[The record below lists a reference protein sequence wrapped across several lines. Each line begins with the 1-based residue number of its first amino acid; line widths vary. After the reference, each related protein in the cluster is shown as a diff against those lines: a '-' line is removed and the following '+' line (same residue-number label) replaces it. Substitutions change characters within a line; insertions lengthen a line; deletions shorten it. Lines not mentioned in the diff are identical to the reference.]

1 MIDSTPKWIRRAT
14 IVRAELSALTFHAG
28 YEGFDLDR
36 IEESLV
42 REFQFRKRVSK
53 IGFHKELPTVRS
65 WLKNSCY
72 EIILACLAEDE
83 GQELFERIDTHGRR
97 NRGTP
102 KADPNVFELGLSGL
116 FAQNPKI
123 MSSKERGRL
132 AAAMLHGFRHY
143 IPPPLLDGFNMQYP
157 AHRESDPNT
166 RKHIEPALR
175 EWVIEQHTLAVERDD
190 PLEPS
195 RHQYLGDIAQLGT
208 DVGNDDEDWP
218 D

>member
-1 MIDSTPKWIRRAT
+1 MINPTQKWIRRAT

-28 YEGFDLDR
+28 HEGFELDR
-36 IEESLV
+36 IEDTV
-42 REFQFRKRVSK
+42 VTEFRFRKRLAK
-53 IGFHKELPTVRS
+53 IGFHKNLPTLRS
-65 WLKNSCY
+65 WLKNTCY

-83 GQELFERIDTHGRR
+83 GQELFERISTHGRR

-102 KADPNVFELGLSGL
+102 KANPNVFELGLSGL
-116 FAQNPKI
+116 FAQTPRI

-143 IPPPLLDGFNMQYP
+143 IPPPLLNGFNTQYP
-157 AHRESDPNT
+157 AHLESDPIT
-166 RKHIEPALR
+166 RTQIEPALQ

-195 RHQYLGDIAQLGT
+195 RHQYLGEIAALPIDAQG
-208 DVGNDDEDWP
+208 DDEDWP
-218 D
+218 E